1 LVSKF
6 EGLSHLKGKRFF
18 SEAGAVSENGEIL
31 YLQLMNFL
39 GEAKGSARMML
50 PERINEILSD
60 PIKNSDKMKVLQAII
75 VLNNFDKML

>member
-1 LVSKF
+1 
-6 EGLSHLKGKRFF
+6 
-18 SEAGAVSENGEIL
+18 
-31 YLQLMNFL
+31 MNFL